1 MSTQA
6 RHYMWMSIVVI
17 DVCDKSMSLPHEVD
31 QFETVEIATVL
42 VVQVGLDTYINK

>member
-6 RHYMWMSIVVI
+6 RHYMWVPIVVI
-17 DVCDKSMSLPHEVD
+17 DVCDKSMLLSFEVD

-42 VVQVGLDTYINK
+42 VVQVELDTYTNK